1 MRKVEI
7 ATAVFAAT
15 LSFGEKIADASVGS
29 SCKRVGAVNAA
40 TGLKCVNRKG
50 KRVWEQFY
58 SVPGKP
64 SFVLFTANNGSLT
77 IGNPGAWGNPVAT
90 LFVIQMRSTVALDWA
105 TVAETSI
112 VNRSLTVSGL
122 VPGVGYEIRVAAKN
136 PYGTGEFSSS
146 GLSYATGSVVATT
159 TTIVGIGAGGQTTTT
174 TTALPTTTT
183 STTISN
189 VSAGQ
194 SQASKKAASYLRS
207 SAFSRQGLIDQL
219 LYEGFSLADATYGT
233 DAQNADWN
241 AQAVK
246 KGASYLRS
254 SAFSRSRLIGQ
265 LEYSGFTNSQATYGT
280 DQQNANW
287 NEQAAKK
294 AASYLRSSS
303 FSRSGL
309 INQLL
314 YEGFSQ
320 AEAEYGVNSVG
331 L

>member
-1 MRKVEI
+1 MKKLISAAAV
-7 ATAVFAAT
+7 AVF
-15 LSFGEKIADASVGS
+15 LSVPASTVDASIGS
-29 SCKRVGAVNAA
+29 ACKKVGAVNAV

-58 SVPGKP
+58 SVPGRP
-64 SFVLFTANNGSLT
+64 SFILFTANNGSLT
-77 IGNPGAWGNPVAT
+77 IGNPGVWGNPVAT
-90 LFVIQMRSTVALDWA
+90 LFVIQMRSTAALDWV

-136 PYGTGEFSSS
+136 PYGTGEFVNS
-146 GLSYATGSVVATT
+146 GLSYATGSAVATT
-159 TTIVGIGAGGQTTTT
+159 TTTIGIGVGGQTTTT
-174 TTALPTTTT
+174 TTIRPTTTT
-183 STTISN
+183 STTTTTTSTTTTTLGIP
-189 VSAGQ
+189 VSK
-194 SQASKKAASYLRS
+194 SQAVKSAASYLRYMS
-207 SAFSRQGLIDQL
+207 FSRIGLIRQL
-219 LYEGFSLADATYGT
+219 EYEGFSNEDATYGV
-233 DAQNADWN
+233 DRQNADWF
-241 AQAVK
+241 A
-246 KGASYLRS
+246 
-254 SAFSRSRLIGQ
+254 
-265 LEYSGFTNSQATYGT
+265 
-280 DQQNANW
+280 
-287 NEQAAKK
+287 QAAKM

>member
-1 MRKVEI
+1 MKKLISAAAV
-7 ATAVFAAT
+7 AVF
-15 LSFGEKIADASVGS
+15 LSVPASTVNASIGS
-29 SCKRVGAVNAA
+29 ACKKVGAVNAV

-58 SVPGKP
+58 SVPGRP
-64 SFVLFTANNGSLT
+64 SFILFTANNGSLT
-77 IGNPGAWGNPVAT
+77 IGNLGVWGNPVAT
-90 LFVIQMRSTVALDWA
+90 LFVIQMRSTAALDWV